1 MKGRKP
7 KDLALRI
14 LNGNAGKRALPNM
27 EGSPFT
33 VGLPEKPITLDPVAS
48 QVWDELTEALA
59 PVLSPAS
66 AGMLLCAANAASEMA
81 AADAVI
87 QRHGLTYTVMTREGA
102 ETIRVRPE
110 VKIRHAAR
118 LSYLRSL
125 GELGAGPVASTRVRK
140 LPEKKTAK
148 EKASG
153 SARFFTS

>member
-33 VGLPEKPITLDPVAS
+33 VGLPEKPTTLDPVAS

-66 AGMLLCAANAASEMA
+66 GGMLLCAVNAASEMA

-102 ETIRVRPE
+102 ETIRIRPE
-110 VKIRHAAR
+110 VKIRNAAR
-118 LSYLRSL
+118 QAYVRALA
-125 GELGAGPVASTRVRK
+125 ELGASPVASTRVRR
-140 LPEKKTAK
+140 LPEKKTAS
-148 EKASG
+148 EKLTTGA
-153 SARFFTS
+153 FFTS